1 MHPWSHS
8 SWLYNEEEILVQRA
22 VKHLISEIKVELNS
36 AADSRSPGQRQI
48 ALLALSPSWRAYV
61 SAAPAHGSSHRRSP
75 FPGGDPWKLSAST
88 SAPQAA
94 NAVQARNGAGSVVI
108 TLWESLR
115 RTSSRNLGK
124 WRPISRRH
132 AWPCREVGYIYA
144 WPSACPSRSQGA
156 QPRKKLEIVTSRSN
170 SKSKYV
176 QLVLANCRAWVPSAR
191 GRRVGRAR
199 AGCCWS
205 WPLPSRPRSVRGRGR
220 GAARR
225 PATAAA
231 RARARPGC
239 RRWTTPRG
247 RVRRAAPTT
256 ATREAAA
263 RAARP
268 RSNSKYQPD
277 EIATAA

>member
-1 MHPWSHS
+1 MA
-8 SWLYNEEEILVQRA
+8 LYFPP
-22 VKHLISEIKVELNS
+22 
-36 AADSRSPGQRQI
+36 SRVPV
-48 ALLALSPSWRAYV
+48 PV
-61 SAAPAHGSSHRRSP
+61 PVP
-75 FPGGDPWKLSAST
+75 PP
-88 SAPQAA
+88 P
-94 NAVQARNGAGSVVI
+94 
-108 TLWESLR
+108 
-115 RTSSRNLGK
+115 
-124 WRPISRRH
+124 P
-132 AWPCREVGYIYA
+132 REVGYIYA

-170 SKSKYV
+170 SKNKYV
-176 QLVLANCRAWVPSAR
+176 EQLVLANCRAWVPSAR

-220 GAARR
+220 GAGRR

-256 ATREAAA
+256 ATRGAAA

>member
-1 MHPWSHS
+1 MKT
-8 SWLYNEEEILVQRA
+8 LGKYQRA
-22 VKHLISEIKVELNS
+22 ASGKC
-36 AADSRSPGQRQI
+36 
-48 ALLALSPSWRAYV
+48 
-61 SAAPAHGSSHRRSP
+61 
-75 FPGGDPWKLSAST
+75 SASAERRWISSYNPEKASGELRRGT
-88 SAPQAA
+88 SE
-94 NAVQARNGAGSVVI
+94 NGALFPAV
-108 TLWESLR
+108 TR
-115 RTSSRNLGK
+115 ARARAPT
-124 WRPISRRH
+124 P
-132 AWPCREVGYIYA
+132 PPREVGYIYA

-170 SKSKYV
+170 SKNKYV
-176 QLVLANCRAWVPSAR
+176 EQLVLANCRAWVPSAR

-220 GAARR
+220 GAGRR

-256 ATREAAA
+256 ATRGAAA